1 MKTYTYA
8 ALFEPKQQSDGYV
21 VSFADVPEA
30 LTEGDTLGEARS
42 MAADALGI
50 ALLTY
55 LQLDRAL
62 PTAQATGIPITPDAE
77 VAAKIAV
84 IETFRASG
92 ISQSELAR
100 RLGKNEKEVRRL
112 LDADHRSKISSLN
125 EALSVMGQ
133 RLVIGLAAAE

>member
-30 LTEGDTLGEARS
+30 ITEGDNLAEARS

-55 LQLDRAL
+55 LQLDRPL
-62 PTAQATGIPITPDAE
+62 PPAQATGIPITPDAD

-84 IETFRASG
+84 IETFGSAA

-112 LDADHRSKISSLN
+112 LDPDHRSKISSLN